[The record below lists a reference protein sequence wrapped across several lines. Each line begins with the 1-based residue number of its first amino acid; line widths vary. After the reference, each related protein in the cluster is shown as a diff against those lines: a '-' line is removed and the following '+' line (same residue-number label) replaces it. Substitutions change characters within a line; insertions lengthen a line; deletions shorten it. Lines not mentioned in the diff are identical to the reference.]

1 MRKAVIDMGTNSTR
15 LAIGEQGNG
24 TVQIVYTQV
33 AETRLGEGMGT
44 ERIIQPEP
52 LKRNIETVK
61 HFMETA
67 RLMNAYDFRITAT
80 SAVRDAANQ
89 VEVLQEVSKA
99 AGVFMEV

>member
-52 LKRNIETVK
+52 LKI
-61 HFMETA
+61 F
-67 RLMNAYDFRITAT
+67 
-80 SAVRDAANQ
+80 
-89 VEVLQEVSKA
+89 VLQLPVLC
-99 AGVFMEV
+99 VMRRIR

>member
-24 TVQIVYTQV
+24 AVQIVYTQV

-52 LKRNIETVK
+52 LKRNI
-61 HFMETA
+61 
-67 RLMNAYDFRITAT
+67 
-80 SAVRDAANQ
+80 VRYYYLISFIFKQ
-89 VEVLQEVSKA
+89 LYHKISYKKRVYQE
-99 AGVFMEV
+99 